1 MIRQR
6 IQQRKA
12 DLIDIGLV
20 AFLLLPSFVWAT
32 RQHSLATSVAPVLLQ
47 TLPLLLRRRFPL
59 SVLAVVL
66 VASVATQYII
76 GDLPPFALALA
87 SYTVASH
94 TERRTA
100 VWAGLVAL
108 VALLASLVP
117 QADQGA
123 RESVVHLIVFIAA
136 AWILGDNVRTKRAYY
151 RELEERAE
159 RLEREREENVR
170 RAAADE
176 QERIARE
183 LHDVIAHSV
192 SVMVVQAAAANDVF
206 ERQPERARE
215 ALRSIEESGRSALT
229 ELRRLLGIVRTHE
242 RGRLDPQ
249 PGLAALEEL
258 IEQVRATGLEV
269 ELELDGELGELPS
282 GVDLSAYRIV
292 QEALTNTLKHAQA
305 THAQV
310 RLGRRAHELAI
321 EVTDDGAGPGKESAN
336 GHGLIGMQERVALLG
351 GVLETG
357 PGESGG
363 FAVRARFPL
372 ELVSG
377 DDPSTGCGL
386 SKRERPV

>member
-6 IQQRKA
+6 IQQWKA
-12 DLIDIGLV
+12 GLIDIGLV
-20 AFLLLPSFVWAT
+20 VLLLPPTFVWAT
-32 RQHSLATSVAPVLLQ
+32 RHHSVALAVGPVLLE
-47 TLPLLLRRRFPL
+47 TLPLLLRRRYPL
-59 SVLAVVL
+59 PVLAVVL
-66 VASVATQYII
+66 PASIAAQFVV
-76 GDLPPFALALA
+76 GVLPPFALGLAL
-87 SYTVASH
+87 YTVASH
-94 TERRTA
+94 TERR
-100 VWAGLVAL
+100 VAL
-108 VALLASLVP
+108 RAGVAALVTLVVLLLVRNGF
-117 QADQGA
+117 DA
-123 RESVVHLIVFIAA
+123 RESVVHLIIFASA
-136 AWILGDNVRTKRAYY
+136 TWILGDNVRTKRAYY

-159 RLEREREENVR
+159 RLEREREENIQH
-170 RAAADE
+170 AAAEE

-192 SVMVVQAAAANDVF
+192 SVMVVQAAAANDIF

-269 ELELDGELGELPS
+269 ELELNGELGELPS
-282 GVDLSAYRIV
+282 GVDLSTYRIV

-305 THAQV
+305 THVRV

-321 EVTDDGAGPGKESAN
+321 EVADDGVGPGKESTN
-336 GHGLIGMQERVALLG
+336 GHGLIGMRERVALLG
-351 GVLETG
+351 GTLETG

-363 FAVRARFPL
+363 FAVKVRFPL
-372 ELVSG
+372 ELASN
-377 DDPSTGCGL
+377 DDSPGGCGW
-386 SKRERPV
+386 

>member
-6 IQQRKA
+6 IQQWKA
-12 DLIDIGLV
+12 GLIDIGLV
-20 AFLLLPSFVWAT
+20 VLLLPPTFVWAT
-32 RQHSLATSVAPVLLQ
+32 RHHSVALAVGPVLLE
-47 TLPLLLRRRFPL
+47 TLPLLLRRRYPL
-59 SVLAVVL
+59 PVLAVVL
-66 VASVATQYII
+66 PASIAAQFVV
-76 GDLPPFALALA
+76 GVLPPFALGLAL
-87 SYTVASH
+87 YTVASH
-94 TERRTA
+94 TERR
-100 VWAGLVAL
+100 VAL
-108 VALLASLVP
+108 RAGVAALVTLVVLLLVRNGF
-117 QADQGA
+117 DA
-123 RESVVHLIVFIAA
+123 RESVVHLIIFASA
-136 AWILGDNVRTKRAYY
+136 TWILGDNVRTKRAYY

-159 RLEREREENVR
+159 RLEREREENIQ
-170 RAAADE
+170 RAAAEE

-192 SVMVVQAAAANDVF
+192 SVMVVQAAAANDIF

-269 ELELDGELGELPS
+269 ELELNGELGELPS
-282 GVDLSAYRIV
+282 GVDLSTYRIV

-305 THAQV
+305 THVRV

-321 EVTDDGAGPGKESAN
+321 EVADDGVGPGKESAN
-336 GHGLIGMQERVALLG
+336 GHGLIGMRERVALLG
-351 GVLETG
+351 GTLETG

-363 FAVRARFPL
+363 FAVKVRFPL
-372 ELVSG
+372 ELASN
-377 DDPSTGCGL
+377 DDSPGECGW
-386 SKRERPV
+386 

>member
-1 MIRQR
+1 MIRQSF
-6 IQQRKA
+6 QQRKA

-20 AFLLLPSFVWAT
+20 VLLLPPTFVWAT
-32 RQHSLATSVAPVLLQ
+32 RHHSIVSALAPVLLQ
-47 TLPLLLRRRFPL
+47 TLPLLVRRRYPL
-59 SVLAVVL
+59 PVLAVVL
-66 VASVATQYII
+66 SASIATQFVV
-76 GDLPPFALALA
+76 GVMPPFALGLAL
-87 SYTVASH
+87 YTVASH
-94 TERRTA
+94 TERR
-100 VWAGLVAL
+100 VAL
-108 VALLASLVP
+108 RAGVVTLVTLVVLLLARDGFD
-117 QADQGA
+117 AK
-123 RESVVHLIVFIAA
+123 ESVAHLIIFASA
-136 AWILGDNVRTKRAYY
+136 TWILGDNVRTKRAYY

-159 RLEREREENVR
+159 RLEREREESIR

-192 SVMVVQAAAANDVF
+192 SVMVVQAAAANDIF

-269 ELELDGELGELPS
+269 ELELDGKLGELPS

-305 THAQV
+305 THARV
-310 RLGRRAHELAI
+310 RLVRGAQELAI
-321 EVTDDGAGPGKESAN
+321 EVTDDGAGPGKESTN
-336 GHGLIGMQERVALLG
+336 GHGLIGMRERVTLLG
-351 GVLETG
+351 GVLEAG
-357 PGESGG
+357 AQAGGG
-363 FAVRARFPL
+363 FAVKVRLPIGQK
-372 ELVSG
+372 E
-377 DDPSTGCGL
+377 PT
-386 SKRERPV
+386 

>member
-1 MIRQR
+1 MIWQR
-6 IQQRKA
+6 IQKRKG

-20 AFLLLPSFVWAT
+20 AVLLPPTFVWAT
-32 RQHSLATSVAPVLLQ
+32 RHHSVALAAAPVLLQ
-47 TLPLLLRRRFPL
+47 VLPLLLRRRFPL

-66 VASVATQYII
+66 SASIATQFVV
-76 GDLPPFALALA
+76 GVLPPFALGAAL
-87 SYTVASH
+87 YTVASH
-94 TERRTA
+94 TERR
-100 VWAGLVAL
+100 VAL
-108 VALLASLVP
+108 RAGGATLLALAALLLVRSGL
-117 QADQGA
+117 DA
-123 RESVVHLIVFIAA
+123 RESVVHLIIFAA
-136 AWILGDNVRTKRAYY
+136 ATWILGDNVRTKRAYY

-159 RLEREREENVR
+159 RLEREREESIH

-242 RGRLDPQ
+242 RGRFEPQ

-269 ELELDGELGELPS
+269 GLEFDGELGELPS

-292 QEALTNTLKHAQA
+292 QEALTNTLKHA
-305 THAQV
+305 HA
-310 RLGRRAHELAI
+310 GRARIRIARRGQELAI
-321 EVTDDGAGPGKESAN
+321 EVSDNGSGPGEPAGD
-336 GHGLIGMQERVALLG
+336 GHGLIGMRERVALLG
-351 GVLETG
+351 GELEAG
-357 PGESGG
+357 AQAGGG
-363 FAVRARFPL
+363 FAVKVRLPIGPK
-372 ELVSG
+372 E
-377 DDPSTGCGL
+377 PS
-386 SKRERPV
+386 

>member
-6 IQQRKA
+6 IQQWKA
-12 DLIDIGLV
+12 GLIDIGLV
-20 AFLLLPSFVWAT
+20 VLLLPPTFVWAT
-32 RQHSLATSVAPVLLQ
+32 RHHSVALAVGPVLLE
-47 TLPLLLRRRFPL
+47 TLPLLLRRRYPL
-59 SVLAVVL
+59 PVLAVVL
-66 VASVATQYII
+66 PASIAAQFVV
-76 GDLPPFALALA
+76 GVLPPFALGLAL
-87 SYTVASH
+87 YTVASH
-94 TERRTA
+94 TERR
-100 VWAGLVAL
+100 VAL
-108 VALLASLVP
+108 RAGVAALATLVVLLLVRNGF
-117 QADQGA
+117 DA
-123 RESVVHLIVFIAA
+123 RESVVHLIIFASA
-136 AWILGDNVRTKRAYY
+136 TWIFGDNVRTKRAYY

-159 RLEREREENVR
+159 RLEREREENIQH
-170 RAAADE
+170 AAAEE

-192 SVMVVQAAAANDVF
+192 SVMVVQAAAANDIF

-269 ELELDGELGELPS
+269 ELELNGELGELPS
-282 GVDLSAYRIV
+282 GVDLSTYRIV

-305 THAQV
+305 THARV

-321 EVTDDGAGPGKESAN
+321 EVADDGVGPGKESTN
-336 GHGLIGMQERVALLG
+336 GHGLIGMRERVALLG
-351 GVLETG
+351 GTLETG

-363 FAVRARFPL
+363 FAVKVRFPL
-372 ELVSG
+372 ELASN
-377 DDPSTGCGL
+377 DDSPGECGW
-386 SKRERPV
+386 

>member
-1 MIRQR
+1 MIREGFQR
-6 IQQRKA
+6 RKG

-20 AFLLLPSFVWAT
+20 ALLLPPTFFWAT
-32 RQHSLATSVAPVLLQ
+32 RHHSPAVAAAPVLLQ
-47 TLPLLLRRRFPL
+47 TLPLLLRRRYPL
-59 SVLAVVL
+59 TVLAVVL
-66 VASVATQYII
+66 SASVATQYVV
-76 GDLPPFALALA
+76 GALPPFALALA
-87 SYTVASH
+87 VYTVASH

-100 VWAGLVAL
+100 LRAGLVAL
-108 VALLASLVP
+108 VALLGLLIPRVGLNASESILHLV
-117 QADQGA
+117 
-123 RESVVHLIVFIAA
+123 VFVAA
-136 AWILGDNVRTKRAYY
+136 AWILGDSVRTKRAYY

-170 RAAADE
+170 RAAAEE
-176 QERIARE
+176 QARIARE

-192 SVMVVQAAAANDVF
+192 SVMVVQAAAANDIF

-269 ELELDGELGELPS
+269 ELELNGELGELPS
-282 GVDLSAYRIV
+282 GVDLSTYRIV

-305 THAQV
+305 THVRV

-321 EVTDDGAGPGKESAN
+321 EVADDGVGPGKESAN
-336 GHGLIGMQERVALLG
+336 GHGLIGMRERVALLG
-351 GVLETG
+351 GTLETG

-363 FAVRARFPL
+363 FAVKVRFPL
-372 ELVSG
+372 ELASN
-377 DDPSTGCGL
+377 DDSPGECGW
-386 SKRERPV
+386 